1 MHHDKAAILAVPEVE
16 TVKVVEN
23 GYITNTIRRDNLMHA
38 QTPQAFDTNLLV
50 KCHQKAVTEQFKATD
65 DAQLIEHYSDTPI
78 KIVEG
83 NYANIKIT
91 TMNDVSK

>member
-1 MHHDKAAILAVPEVE
+1 
-16 TVKVVEN
+16 
-23 GYITNTIRRDNLMHA
+23 MHA
-38 QTPQAFDTNLLV
+38 QTPQAFNTNLLA
-50 KCHQKAVTEQFKATD
+50 KCHHKAIEEGFKSTD
-65 DAQLIEHYSDTPI
+65 DAQLIEHYSDVPI